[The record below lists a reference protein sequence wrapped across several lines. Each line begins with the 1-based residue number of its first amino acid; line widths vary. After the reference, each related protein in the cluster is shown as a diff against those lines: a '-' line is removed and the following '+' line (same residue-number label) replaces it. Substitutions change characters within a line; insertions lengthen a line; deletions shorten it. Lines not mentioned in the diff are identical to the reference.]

1 MSLYGSLLFYLIS
14 TTYIGVF
21 YLRFYHCTFIYLAP
35 IEIISKCGVAMII
48 TTSLIVIFAI
58 IEKIFIKKFEE
69 ALKKHD
75 TEQILKRYKTFD
87 IPLAI
92 AYIIGFFIGSCVSS
106 VASTVI
112 NGTFNLIITI
122 LVTLQGIGVGLIGYT
137 VTLYNVKKI
146 KMGNMIKVAGIKG
159 VSFDMNKT
167 LTVAIIACIY
177 VSSMDFIIVPIG
189 LLVNPSQISLKT
201 YLFYC
206 ILSGIFNTLACIIC
220 FTMLINSIQKNDKS
234 IKRLLFEETQNLAIA
249 TKESAATG
257 QDQSA
262 AIKEIV
268 ATVEDSDNLNSNAND
283 KINNVSEL
291 ATKSK
296 DDVGSGIV
304 FLNETVDSL
313 MDSISNSNKNTIDGI
328 KDLGVR
334 IGTIWDI
341 VKVINDFADQAKII
355 AFNSELEANAAG
367 KAGRPFHIVATEIR
381 RLSDQIIES
390 THEIKEK
397 IQEVQHASDV
407 LITTSEE
414 SEKLIGDSYKSIE
427 LIEERFAGIK
437 ESSEST
443 AKSAEDIKSF
453 MQQLS
458 TASSQI
464 LVTMKQIAIGV
475 ENFSESTENIS
486 RTSEKLK
493 EIASQM

>member
-21 YLRFYHCTFIYLAP
+21 FLRFYHCTFIYLAP
-35 IEIISKCGVAMII
+35 IEIITKCGVAMII
-48 TTSLIVIFAI
+48 TTALILIFAI
-58 IEKIFIKKFEE
+58 IEKIVIKRFED
-69 ALKKHD
+69 ALKRND
-75 TEQILKRYKTFD
+75 TEEVLKRYKTFD

-92 AYIIGFFIGSCVSS
+92 AYVIGFILGSGGSS
-106 VASTVI
+106 VASTLI
-112 NGTFNLIITI
+112 AGNFNPIITI
-122 LVTLQGIGVGLIGYT
+122 LVTLQGIGVGLLGYT
-137 VTLYNVKKI
+137 VTLYKVKKI

-159 VSFDMNKT
+159 ISFDMNKT
-167 LTVAIIACIY
+167 LKISIIGCIY
-177 VSSMDFIIVPIG
+177 LSSMDFIIVPIG
-189 LLVNPSQISLKT
+189 LLVNPEVITLRK
-201 YLFYC
+201 YLMYC
-206 ILSGIFNTLACIIC
+206 ILSGIFNNLICLIC
-220 FTMLINSIQKNDKS
+220 FRMLINSIQKNDKN
-234 IKRLLFEETQNLAIA
+234 IKKLLYEETQNLAVA

-268 ATVEDSDNLNSNAND
+268 ATVEDSDNLNSNANT
-283 KINNVSEL
+283 KITNVSEL
-291 ATKSK
+291 ASKSK
-296 DDVGSGIV
+296 DDVNSGII

-313 MDSISNSNKNTIDGI
+313 MNNISESNKNTIDGI
-328 KDLGVR
+328 KDLGIR

-397 IQEVQHASDV
+397 IQEVQHASDN
-407 LITTSEE
+407 LITTSEG
-414 SEKLIGDSYKSIE
+414 SEKLIADSYKSIE

-437 ESSEST
+437 ESSEIT
-443 AKSAEDIKSF
+443 AKSAEDIKTF

-458 TASSQI
+458 TASGQI

-493 EIASQM
+493 EIAAQM